1 MRVMLGR
8 MPDAAAAHRR
18 PYRLAGRARVLAAF
32 ALLACLAAP
41 ARPSGPTT
49 APATAATD
57 ASATAPAIAGM
68 DDPHWTAAYWI
79 ARAPDPDTPLA
90 THGAIA
96 AQNARLLREDPSM
109 HDLSALGPTL
119 GRAQVRGWIE
129 SISRRPAAKRY
140 DASGTLLPGA
150 LLDGVVEALAL
161 DAIPA
166 RQPTRHGL
174 VVRRAAL
181 RTFPT
186 DLRVFSTPGDTDIDR
201 FQESALFPGTPVVI
215 AHESRDGDWLFV
227 ISPRYAAWMQ
237 ARHVAEGDAATVQD
251 YAART
256 PYRLVTGAV
265 THTVFTPEAPAVSM
279 LQLDMG
285 TRLPLAAAT
294 DSAVNG
300 QHPASGHVVE
310 LPVRG
315 DDGRLRLRPA
325 LLPRSADTA
334 DAPLPLTRRHLITQ
348 AFKFLGERYGWGHDY
363 NARDCSG
370 FVSEVYASMGLL
382 LPRNTGDQAGSPVL
396 AVSRTGDAA
405 AREAALASL
414 QVGDLVYVPGHV
426 MLVIGHAGGE
436 PYVIHDIHGGGQRG
450 ADGGIERLGLNGV
463 VVTTLRGLVFDD
475 GTPFTDRMTAVVRPV
490 RTIDT
495 IH

>member
-8 MPDAAAAHRR
+8 MPDATATHRR
-18 PYRLAGRARVLAAF
+18 PRRLADQARAIAAF
-32 ALLACLAAP
+32 ALLACLAAT
-41 ARPSGPTT
+41 AQPTGS
-49 APATAATD
+49 AAVLTS
-57 ASATAPAIAGM
+57 ASAAAPAIAGM
-68 DDPHWTAAYWI
+68 DDPARWTPAYWI
-79 ARAPDPDTPLA
+79 DRTPDADTPLA
-90 THGAIA
+90 TRDAIA
-96 AQNARLLREDPSM
+96 AQNTRLLREDPSM
-109 HDLSALGPTL
+109 HDLAALGPTL
-119 GRAQVRGWIE
+119 DRQQVRGWIE
-129 SISRRPAAKRY
+129 SISRRPAAKRH
-140 DASGTLLPGA
+140 DASGALLPAPVLEG
-150 LLDGVVEALAL
+150 LVDALAL

-215 AHESRDGDWLFV
+215 AHESRDGEWLFV
-227 ISPRYAAWMQ
+227 VSPRYAAWTR
-237 ARHVAEGDAATVQD
+237 ARHVAEGDAATVLG
-251 YAART
+251 YATRK
-256 PYRLVTGAV
+256 PYRLVTGGVA
-265 THTVFTPEAPAVSM
+265 HTVFTPGAPAVSM

-285 TRLPLAAAT
+285 TRLPLAA
-294 DSAVNG
+294 DPSNSAVNG

-310 LPVRG
+310 LPVRD
-315 DDGRLRLRPA
+315 DDGRLLLHPA

-334 DAPLPLTRRHLITQ
+334 AAPLPLTRRHLIAQ

-363 NARDCSG
+363 HARDCSG

-396 AVSRTGDAA
+396 AVDRTGDAA
-405 AREAALASL
+405 ARETALASL

-426 MLVIGHAGGE
+426 MLVIGDADGE
-436 PYVIHDIHGGGQRG
+436 PYVIHDIHGGGQRN

-475 GTPFTDRMTAVVRPV
+475 GTPYTDRMTAVVRPAQ
-490 RTIDT
+490 TTET